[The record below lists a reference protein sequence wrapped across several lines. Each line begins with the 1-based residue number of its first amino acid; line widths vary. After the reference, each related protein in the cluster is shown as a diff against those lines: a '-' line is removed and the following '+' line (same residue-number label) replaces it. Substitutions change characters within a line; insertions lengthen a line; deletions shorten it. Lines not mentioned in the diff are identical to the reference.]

1 MRNLLKLV
9 TCFCLALVLT
19 LGMPVF
25 GQSPTPLTELFISH
39 PPNNHQTSADRIYF
53 IGSAPPGADV
63 TINGQKIDLTPARNF
78 APTLPLQPGTNTFR
92 IRQGAKEIVINV
104 NRTAGGNDKTVE
116 RGFEESS
123 RQPRAAAATPGES
136 PCNTSTASSRTPAI
150 SGNLEAVTD
159 PSTPQAIYGAGRYLG
174 CAVATAAANIDR
186 PTSPSSTADRQP
198 NLPPTTVAAVAPLP
212 EPTPV
217 LDIANREVA
226 RVKASSA
233 TARTGPS
240 SDFSRLTPLPRGT
253 RAYITE
259 KKTGDNN
266 GKPANWLRLDYGG
279 WVNAEDIDVLA
290 NATSPKSA
298 IDSIR
303 TRSTREATEILFP
316 LQSAVPIT
324 VEQGDRLLNL
334 TLYNTVARGSTFQ
347 VSPDATIDR
356 LNWQQLPQ
364 QRVRYQFAL
373 KNLQQWG
380 YRLRYE
386 GNTLVFSVRHRPKVN
401 PAAPL
406 SGLRLAIDP
415 GHGGT
420 DSGAIGG
427 NGYKEKDAALYLSK
441 LLANELAGK
450 GAQVFLTRQDDR
462 DLSLAERIDLI
473 DRIAPH
479 ASFSI
484 HYNSIPDGANPME
497 FQGFSSFWYHPQ
509 SQSLAIFMARYAS
522 QVGVRQDRGVLLD
535 NLALVR
541 PTIAP
546 ATLLEV
552 GFMSHPQEIEWI
564 SNPSAQQQMAKVL
577 ASGIEQWFASV
588 N

>member
-1 MRNLLKLV
+1 
-9 TCFCLALVLT
+9 
-19 LGMPVF
+19 MPVF

-39 PPNNHQTSADRIYF
+39 PPNNHKTSADRIYF
-53 IGSAPPGADV
+53 IGSAPAGGDV
-63 TINGQKIDLTPARNF
+63 TINGQKIDLTPGGNF
-78 APTLPLQPGTNTFR
+78 APTLPLQPGVNTFR
-92 IRQGAKEIVINV
+92 IRQGAKEIIVNV
-104 NRTAGGNDKTVE
+104 NRIAGGIDKPVE

-123 RQPRAAAATPGES
+123 RQPRAAAATAVDS
-136 PCNTSTASSRTPAI
+136 PCHTSVAGSNSRNTDGVIPPI
-150 SGNLEAVTD
+150 SDNLEAAMPQSGRYAND
-159 PSTPQAIYGAGRYLG
+159 PNTPQAIYGAGRYLG

-186 PTSPSSTADRQP
+186 PTDRLSASNRPP
-198 NLPPTTVAAVAPLP
+198 NIPPTTVAAVAPLP

-217 LDIANREVA
+217 LDTANLEVA
-226 RVKASSA
+226 QVKAGNA

-290 NATSPKSA
+290 NTTSPKSV
-298 IDSIR
+298 INSIR

-316 LQSAVPIT
+316 LQSAVPMT

-334 TLYNTVARGSTFQ
+334 TLYNTVARGNAFQ
-347 VSPDATIDR
+347 VSPDATIAR
-356 LNWQQLPQ
+356 LDWQQLPQ
-364 QRVRYQFAL
+364 ERVRYQFAL

-386 GNTLVFSVRHRPKVN
+386 GNTLVFSVRHRPQVN

-484 HYNSIPDGANPME
+484 HYNSIPDGANPIE
-497 FQGFSSFWYHPQ
+497 FQGFSAFWYHPQ
-509 SQSLAIFMARYAS
+509 SQSLAIFMGRYAS
-522 QVGVRQDRGVLLD
+522 QVGGRQDRGALSD